1 MKLSL
6 KIAIIIFLGLSLAV
20 LVTAFLF
27 PKYLLLILL
36 VASVSYLIWFLI
48 YKLILKPVIYLNSV
62 AKTIASGNLSQRVSI
77 KALDEVG
84 ELGENFNKIINN
96 LPSGMQNLAFSLR
109 DEKKNKQ
116 KIEENYLK
124 IEREKAKNETL
135 LASIGDAVIAVDE
148 ARNIM
153 LINNAAIE
161 MIGVNPS
168 AALGH
173 PYSSILRF
181 LNEADKTPAGDF
193 IGKTLTGQKVTNNTR
208 LVLERASGEAVPILQ
223 TASPIFD
230 KQNKVTGAVVVL
242 KDITQERELEK
253 LKDEFVSLASHELRT
268 PMTAIKGLIS
278 MIFEGDYGVINESLK
293 DPLNDVASSTDR
305 LIVLVNDI
313 LDVSRIESGR
323 TKFKITEFSVADLA
337 SEVINSLIPL
347 AKQKNI
353 RLEVINT
360 SLDKVSAD
368 SDKVKQILINLINNA
383 LKFTDQGS
391 VTVSFRDI
399 DNFAYISVTDTGIG
413 ISSDNAQKLFGKFIQ
428 VSNSQLGRP
437 PGSGLGLYLS
447 REYSR
452 KMGGELWVERS
463 EVGRGTTLT
472 FALPFA
478 GTDTAKQIA
487 EKLNAPKV

>member
-6 KIAIIIFLGLSLAV
+6 KIAIIISLGLSLAV
-20 LVTAFLF
+20 VVTGFLF
-27 PKYLLLILL
+27 PKYLLIVLL
-36 VASVSYLIWFLI
+36 VVSVSYLIWFLI
-48 YKLILKPVIYLNSV
+48 YRLILKPIIYLNFV
-62 AKTIASGNLSQRVSI
+62 AKTIASGNLSQRVSV

-96 LPSGMQNLAFSLR
+96 LTSGMQDLAFSLR

-148 ARNIM
+148 SRNIM

-161 MIGVNPS
+161 MTGINPS
-168 AALGH
+168 AALSQ
-173 PYSSILRF
+173 PYSSVLKL
-181 LNEADKTPAGDF
+181 LNETDKTPADDF
-193 IGKTLTGQKVTNNTR
+193 IGKTLAGRKITNYTR
-208 LVLERASGEAVPILQ
+208 IILERANGETVPILQ

-230 KQNKVTGAVVVL
+230 KQNRVTGAVVVL
-242 KDITQERELEK
+242 KDITRERELEK

-293 DPLNDVASSTDR
+293 DPLSDVAASTDR

-323 TKFKITEFSVADLA
+323 TKFKITEFFVADLA
-337 SEVINSLIPL
+337 SEVANSLTPL
-347 AKQKNI
+347 ATQKNI
-353 RLEVINT
+353 QLEVVNT
-360 SLDKVSAD
+360 PLDKVSAD
-368 SDKVKQILINLINNA
+368 SDKVKQILINLMNNA
-383 LKFTDQGS
+383 LKFTDRGA
-391 VTVSFRDI
+391 VTVSFKGM
-399 DNFAYISVTDTGIG
+399 DNFAYISITDTGIG
-413 ISSDNAQKLFGKFIQ
+413 ISSENAQKLFGKFIQ

-463 EVGRGTTLT
+463 EAGKGTTFT
-472 FALPFA
+472 FTLPFA

-487 EKLNAPKV
+487 EKLNAQV